1 MTVRAKLTFS
11 FLFMTMLML
20 VLFATEQFISSKQST
35 LVQQMVTEHEISAQL
50 VGLSSAAKQIKLYEN
65 EYIAHVDNPTM
76 REIYA
81 GQFNDTATEI
91 SQFLAKLRKMYAQSG
106 KTSSLNVLAVWETS
120 SLFYTNGFNEVHQK
134 VMAGKIT
141 GSSRTRSAIA
151 EFNKGFKAV
160 DNGTAAAIEEQYKL
174 AATKADNITGF
185 QRDSFSIF
193 LTVSGICLALALI
206 MSYWV
211 PASVTK
217 PIRYLTKIA
226 HHISKGKV
234 DEDILIGGSAEYKD
248 LGKSMQ
254 RLQITTDGLMQRV
267 KKAKPRTE
275 SHKAEAA

>member
-11 FLFMTMLML
+11 FLFMTTLML
-20 VLFATEQFISSKQST
+20 VLFATEQFISSKESS

-65 EYIAHVDNPTM
+65 EYITHVDNPTM

-81 GQFNDTATEI
+81 GQFNDTASEI
-91 SQFLAKLRKMYAQSG
+91 SQFLARLKKMYTRSG
-106 KTSSLNVLAVWETS
+106 KTAALNVLAVWETS
-120 SLFYTNGFNEVHQK
+120 SLFYTNGFNEVHDK
-134 VMAGKIT
+134 VMAGKVN
-141 GSSRTRSAIA
+141 GSSRARAAIA
-151 EFNKGFKAV
+151 EFNKGFTAV
-160 DNGTAAAIEEQYKL
+160 DNGSAAAIVEQYKL
-174 AATKADNITGF
+174 AANKADSITGF
-185 QRDSFSIF
+185 QRDSASIF
-193 LTVSGICLALALI
+193 MTVGGICLVLALV
-206 MSYWV
+206 MTYWI

-234 DEDILIGGSAEYKD
+234 DENIFIGGSEEYQD

-267 KKAKPRTE
+267 KNAKSKTE
-275 SHKAEAA
+275 PPKAEAA